1 MSDYSAGDVA
11 VAACDGAG
19 GYCVV
24 VAVGDDV
31 VDDGLSLITVRQAA
45 VAAVT
50 AFEYSMGVLCLSMTI
65 DDVVAGRGGCHWVG
79 IDWTEPSEKTRRTRP
94 RKTDGTTETAE

>member
-11 VAACDGAG
+11 VAACDGAV

-31 VDDGLSLITVRQAA
+31 VDDGLSLITARQAA
-45 VAAVT
+45 VP

-79 IDWTEPSEKTRRTRP
+79 IDWTELSEKTRRKRP
-94 RKTDGTTETAE
+94 RKTDVTTETAE